1 MQNLSEI
8 IDYCSHPVAGKDESN
23 VVWAISLMIKSQAP
37 LSRLISVN
45 HGVDVSLTQSK
56 QTAVICLS
64 TNDRHF
70 VPNRDFVLLFRDE
83 MVNKPSGLIKVGAG
97 GDQAISI

>member
-1 MQNLSEI
+1 
-8 IDYCSHPVAGKDESN
+8 
-23 VVWAISLMIKSQAP
+23 MIKSQAP

-45 HGVDVSLTQSK
+45 HGVDVSLTENKQSAK
-56 QTAVICLS
+56 ISLS
-64 TNDRHF
+64 NKDARY

-83 MVNKPSGLIKVGAG
+83 MVNKPTGLIKVGAG

>member
-1 MQNLSEI
+1 
-8 IDYCSHPVAGKDESN
+8 
-23 VVWAISLMIKSQAP
+23 MIKSQAP

-45 HGVDVSLTQSK
+45 HLVKVKLTENKQSAIISLSK
-56 QTAVICLS
+56 
-64 TNDRHF
+64 NDRHY

-83 MVNKPSGLIKVGAG
+83 MVNKPTGLIKVGAG